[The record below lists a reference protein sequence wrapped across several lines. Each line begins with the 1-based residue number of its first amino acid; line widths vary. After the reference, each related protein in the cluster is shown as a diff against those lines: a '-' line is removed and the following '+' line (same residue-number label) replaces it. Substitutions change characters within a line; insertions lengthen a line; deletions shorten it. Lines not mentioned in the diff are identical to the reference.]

1 MIKPL
6 PLTTGG
12 RIAVLGIASPGD
24 PARFDAG
31 LDALERMGFHPEPAP
46 NIARRSRSYL
56 AGTDVERAE
65 ILNRVL
71 REESWDA
78 IVFARGGY
86 GTMRVLELVDWDA
99 VARFRRPM
107 IGYSDLT
114 AWSQACWVRAGL
126 STFHG
131 PMVHLDFAAGL
142 SADRERWFLD
152 SLAGAAPMSWPLDGH
167 TILEHGR
174 AEGTLFGGCL
184 SLLVATMGTPWD
196 GWVDDGIL
204 FWEEVD
210 EPTYRIDRM
219 LTQLELAGRLRRI
232 RGVLI
237 GRLKDCGRPVE
248 GELDEV
254 IREFFMNRGIPVVA
268 DAPFGHHGD
277 NLLLPYGQRVVLD
290 TAAGTLAFPEPMVT
304 RVQEAQ
310 Q

>member
-1 MIKPL
+1 MIKPYAL
-6 PLTTGG
+6 RPGA
-12 RIAVLGIASPGD
+12 RVAVLGIASPGD
-24 PARFDAG
+24 PARYDAG
-31 LDALERMGFHPEPAP
+31 LDGLERLGFQPEPAP

-71 REESWDA
+71 REEGWDA
-78 IVFARGGY
+78 IIFARGGY

-114 AWSQACWVRAGL
+114 AWSQACWSTTGL

-142 SADRERWFLD
+142 EPERERWFLD
-152 SLAGAAPMSWPLDGH
+152 ALSGRAPMSWSLSDA
-167 TILEHGR
+167 TVLEQGR
-174 AEGTLFGGCL
+174 AEGVLFGGCL

-196 GWVDDGIL
+196 GWIDDGIL

-254 IREFFMNRGIPVVA
+254 LREFFTNRGIPVVA
-268 DAPFGHHGD
+268 DAPFGHHGN
-277 NLLLPYGQRVVLD
+277 NLLLPYGQKAILD
-290 TAAGTLAFPEPMVT
+290 ADKGTLEFPEPMVDT
-304 RVQEAQ
+304 I
-310 Q
+310 